1 MGNKQLQSK
10 KELELAKSLGFNSIE
25 HMQRITSQGYKDMKS
40 WQERYKKFGFAS
52 LEQMKIFNQL
62 GYKNYKN
69 VKKI

>member
-1 MGNKQLQSK
+1 
-10 KELELAKSLGFNSIE
+10 
-25 HMQRITSQGYKDMKS
+25 MQRITSQGYKDMKS

-69 VKKI
+69 VKKDLEMSPKFFINTCDGKIETEAL